1 MKKYNIES
9 VMNLVSKSEKRKMQK
24 PTRKQVEANARRK
37 VVKAWT
43 RLANG
48 TKYQKAAVK
57 DVCER
62 TTLQMEEELFDGI
75 LFQDKN
81 NVKSY
86 SAQKR
91 ILRRIVEKRQA
102 QRTHGKISRTEDCF
116 SRHISRY
123 CVSKIMNNLKSY
135 QMCS

>member
-1 MKKYNIES
+1 
-9 VMNLVSKSEKRKMQK
+9 MQK

-37 VVKAWT
+37 VVKAWA

-48 TKYQKAAVK
+48 TKYQTAAVK

-75 LFQDKN
+75 LLNLRGKN

>member
-1 MKKYNIES
+1 MKKYDIES
-9 VMNLVSKSEKRKMQK
+9 AMNLVSKLEKRKMQK

-37 VVKAWT
+37 VVKAWA

-48 TKYQKAAVK
+48 TKYQTAAVK
-57 DVCER
+57 DVCEL